1 MYIFV
6 VRFYSM
12 SSTETKN
19 ENKHD
24 DEEER
29 RIEQL
34 FSPSYQEREEEERLK
49 AQLQVEQQTSLTSSD
64 KTTEPSTFERNDSLL
79 DKGLPNCTCIYTCTC
94 M

>member
-1 MYIFV
+1 
-6 VRFYSM
+6 M

-24 DEEER
+24 DEEEER

-34 FSPSYQEREEEERLK
+34 FSPGYQEREEEERLK
-49 AQLQVEQQTSLTSSD
+49 AQLHVEQQTSLTSSD

-94 M
+94 TCMWMLVVSI

>member
-1 MYIFV
+1 
-6 VRFYSM
+6 M

-24 DEEER
+24 DEEEER

-34 FSPSYQEREEEERLK
+34 FSPSYQEREEEEGLK
-49 AQLQVEQQTSLTSSD
+49 AQLHVEQQTSLTSSD

>member
-1 MYIFV
+1 
-6 VRFYSM
+6 M

-24 DEEER
+24 DEEEER

-49 AQLQVEQQTSLTSSD
+49 AQLHVEQQTSFTSSD
-64 KTTEPSTFERNDSLL
+64 KTTEPSTFERNDSLF
-79 DKGLPNCTCIYTCTC
+79 DKGLTNCTCMYIYIYIYLFI
-94 M
+94 